1 MEAVAGSTLSVL
13 PSRPA
18 KDTNNSILL
27 MAKGGMANSGM
38 ATVSLVKTM
47 GAPDALTMEEAGA
60 VGVTRDY

>member
-1 MEAVAGSTLSVL
+1 MEAVAGSTLPVL

-38 ATVSLVKTM
+38 AIVSLVKTM
-47 GAPDALTMEEAGA
+47 GAPGALTMEAGA
-60 VGVTRDY
+60 VGGARDY